1 MKNDINKVA
10 QTIAKEISKYPAN
23 TLADHGTFHH
33 TLGLTKRESEAR
45 QMAGWFLSKVEKMT
59 TDNEESK
66 AEYNKLQ
73 NQLIDLAIIEVG
85 K

>member
-1 MKNDINKVA
+1 MKNDINQVA
-10 QTIAKEISKYPAN
+10 KTIAQEISKYPAN
-23 TLADHGTFHH
+23 SPADNGTFHN

-59 TDNEESK
+59 TDTEESK

-73 NQLIDLAIIEVG
+73 NKMIALAIAEVG

>member
-1 MKNDINKVA
+1 MQNDINKVA
-10 QTIAKEISKYPAN
+10 QAIADEISKYPASSP
-23 TLADHGTFHH
+23 AGHGTFHH

-59 TDNEESK
+59 TDDEESK

-73 NQLIDLAIIEVG
+73 NQLIELAIAKVG

>member
-23 TLADHGTFHH
+23 SPADDGTFHN

-59 TDNEESK
+59 TNNEADK
-66 AEYNKLQ
+66 AEYNRLQ
-73 NQLIDLAIIEVG
+73 NELIDLAISEVG